1 MRSGNAYKQCMS
13 FFVPKHFS
21 VNLGQTERPAGFSVK
36 LGFGH

>member
-21 VNLGQTERPAGFSVK
+21 VNLGQTERLAGLSVK
-36 LGFGH
+36 PIFGQ